1 MAINYYEVDP
11 PEYRYYVADLLTN
24 EILAEIPFIGVSYER
39 ALSKAGSFSGSIPLI
54 EATAHLEL
62 YDNTM
67 PGKTALYVL
76 RSGVCVWGGIIWGRQ
91 YSPTS
96 KTLSVDANEFVSYLY
111 HRALWQTLYYGSEQ
125 YYCSRYEANGSV
137 ATLYTEVD
145 HGFKPGEKVR
155 VRNLNPAL
163 NGDKTIATVPSPAS
177 FTFAVSGVTLASSP
191 STTGLARTIVD
202 TYDLARDLIGYMSED
217 FSNLAFANET
227 IKPANEL
234 LYSLTN
240 KVMATG
246 TATLT
251 TALPHDLLLGQQV
264 ELVDVD
270 TLLNGY
276 QVITAIPSTT
286 SFVVKP
292 AGVTSSFASTAVAP
306 LTTYNITSAEI
317 QTTTLKITTK
327 QVLNNVAT
335 MTTSAAHGLAVGDA
349 VSISNITNTISV
361 SKTAASGTS
370 GATTVTITGS
380 NTGVLVGMGV
390 TGAGIGSNATV
401 QSINGL
407 VLTLGVQNV
416 GTVTGTLT
424 FFYESVLNGPQT
436 VIAIPSA
443 TQFSFAKTSR
453 DVASTAVT
461 KVGEQTAYTFTNSN
475 NLAYASVIQGSAA
488 ATNNPNLYFIRGNTY
503 TLTINSP
510 GYNFWIQNQ
519 GGGYAAGKVYSTGV
533 TNNGTASGTIT
544 FVVPLN
550 APSTLYYQAQQTNS
564 MAGVINVTDYG
575 SVSYKSGIITTAT
588 NHGLTQGKKVV
599 IEEVGS
605 EYDGVKTVS
614 SIVDTK
620 TFKFNSTSIVNTPA
634 EAVYGGT
641 VKWGGRAVA
650 GTFGA
655 YSGNSDIG
663 IDVSS
668 DLSGKYIGVSQQIF
682 RGSDLKSF
690 GEILEEFSK
699 DVNGFEYRIDCDF
712 DKDIGEFSR
721 TLTFVPFIPPP
732 NKISVTYKTLTSN
745 VATLTTATAHGLVI
759 GQEIVVSDVGISF
772 DGTRLVTGTPTT
784 TTFTFSSIKPNVP
797 GSASSGNIGSVHP
810 ISVLGADQ
818 YVFEYPGNVL
828 EFGITETTENSATR
842 MWVAGNSDGLDNT
855 PSQPYAA
862 AASTDLMDKGW
873 PLLDQVES
881 KNDTETTAYGESALY
896 SYAKD
901 FVDEARPPEGNFT
914 IAINGS
920 IGPYVGDF
928 LPGDWCSLI
937 IDDEFVRMRLASDLE
952 PRGDVIVRKIVGYK
966 VNVPD
971 GIAFPE
977 KVDLELISE
986 WKEDRRISALKIT
999 V

>member
-1 MAINYYEVDP
+1 MAINYYEVTP

-24 EILAEIPFIGVSYER
+24 EVIAEIPFTGVSYER
-39 ALSKAGSFSGSIPLI
+39 SLSKAGSFSGTIPLI

-76 RSGVCVWGGIIWGRQ
+76 RDGVCVWGGIIWGRQ
-91 YSPTS
+91 YSPTN
-96 KTLSVDANEFVSYLY
+96 KTLTVDANEFISYLY
-111 HRALWQTLYYGSEQ
+111 NRAVWQTLYYGSEQ

-137 ATLYTEVD
+137 ATVYTEVD
-145 HGFKPGEKVR
+145 HGFKVGEKVR

-163 NGDKTIATVPSPAS
+163 NGDRTITTVPSPAS

-202 TYDLARDLIGYMSED
+202 TYDLARDLIGYMNDD
-217 FSNLAFANET
+217 FASLAFANEEV
-227 IKPANEL
+227 KPANEL

-240 KVMATG
+240 KVMASG
-246 TATLT
+246 VATLT
-251 TALPHDLLLGQQV
+251 TALPHDLLLGQQIQ
-264 ELVDVD
+264 LVDVD
-270 TLLNGY
+270 ALLNGY
-276 QVITAIPSTT
+276 QVITAIPSATT
-286 SFVVKP
+286 FVVKP
-292 AGVTSSFASTAVAP
+292 AGVTSSFVSTA
-306 LTTYNITSAEI
+306 LTALSTYDITSAQI

-335 MTTSAAHGLAVGDA
+335 MTTSAAHGLAVGDS
-349 VSISNITNTISV
+349 VNIDNITNVISV
-361 SKTAASGTS
+361 SKTATAGTAGAS
-370 GATTVTITGS
+370 TITISGS
-380 NTGVLVGMGV
+380 NSGILVGMGV
-390 TGAGIGSNATV
+390 TGAGIGGNATV

-407 VLTLGVQNV
+407 TITLGVPNAS
-416 GTVTGTLT
+416 TVSGTLT
-424 FFYESVLNGPQT
+424 FFYESILNGPQK

-453 DVASTAVT
+453 DVASTTVT
-461 KVGEQTAYTFTNSN
+461 KVGEQTTYAFTNSN
-475 NLAYASVIQGSAA
+475 NLAYASTIQGASAP
-488 ATNNPNLYFIRGNTY
+488 TNNPNLYFIRGNTY

-544 FVVPLN
+544 FTVPLS

-564 MAGVINVTDYG
+564 MGGVINVTDYG
-575 SVSYKSGIITTAT
+575 SVSYKSGIITTAN
-588 NHGLTQGKKVV
+588 NHGLTSGRKVV
-599 IEEVGS
+599 IENVGA
-605 EYDGVKTVS
+605 EYDGVQTVS
-614 SIVDTK
+614 SIVDTR
-620 TFKFNSTSIVNTPA
+620 TFKFNSTSIVNAEA

-641 VKWGGRAVA
+641 VKWGARAVA

-663 IDVSS
+663 IEVTEE
-668 DLSGKYIGVSQQIF
+668 LSGKYIGVSQQIF
-682 RGSDLKSF
+682 RGSDLRSF

-712 DKDIGEFSR
+712 DKDIGKFSR
-721 TLTFVPFIPPP
+721 VLTFVPFIAPP
-732 NKISVTYKTLTSN
+732 NQIPVTYKVLASN
-745 VATLTTATAHGLVI
+745 VATLTTATAHGLTT
-759 GQEIVVSDVGISF
+759 GQEIVVSDVGTSF
-772 DGTRLVTGTPTT
+772 DGTQVVTATPTT
-784 TTFTFSSIKPNVP
+784 TTFSFSVVKPDIP
-797 GSASSGNIGSVHP
+797 GSTAAGFIGSVHP

-818 YVFEYPGNVL
+818 YVFEYPGNIL
-828 EFGITETTENSATR
+828 EFGITETAENSAVR
-842 MWVAGNSDGLDNT
+842 MWVAGNNDGLDNSA
-855 PSQPYAA
+855 SQPYAA
-862 AASTDLMDKGW
+862 ASSTDLMDKGW

-881 KNDTETTAYGESALY
+881 KNDTETTAFGESALY

>member
-1 MAINYYEVDP
+1 MAINYYEVTP

-24 EILAEIPFIGVSYER
+24 EVLAEIPFTGVSYER
-39 ALSKAGSFSGSIPLI
+39 SLSKAGSFSGTIPLI

-76 RSGVCVWGGIIWGRQ
+76 RDGVCVWGGIIWGRQ
-91 YSPTS
+91 YSPTN
-96 KTLSVDANEFVSYLY
+96 KTLSVDANEFISYLY
-111 HRALWQTLYYGSEQ
+111 HRAVWQTLYYGSEQ
-125 YYCSRYEANGSV
+125 YYCSRYQANGSV
-137 ATLYTEVD
+137 ATVYTEVD
-145 HGFKPGEKVR
+145 HGFKVGEKVR
-155 VRNLNPAL
+155 IRNLNPAL
-163 NGDKTIATVPSPAS
+163 NGDVTITTTPSPAS
-177 FTFAVSGVTLASSP
+177 FTFASTAVLASSP

-202 TYDLARDLIGYMSED
+202 TYDLARDLLGYMADD
-217 FSNLAFANET
+217 FASLAFANEEV
-227 IKPANEL
+227 KPANEL

-240 KVMATG
+240 KVMSSG
-246 TATLT
+246 VATLT

-264 ELVDVD
+264 QLVDVD

-276 QVITAIPSTT
+276 QVITAIPTST

-292 AGVTSSFASTAVAP
+292 AGVTSSFASTA
-306 LTTYNITSAEI
+306 LTALSTYNITSAQI

-335 MTTSAAHGLAVGDA
+335 MTTSAAHGLAVGDS
-349 VSISNITNTISV
+349 VEISNITNVISV
-361 SKTAASGTS
+361 TATATS
-370 GATTVTITGS
+370 GVAGASTVTIAAS
-380 NTGVLVGMGV
+380 NPGILVGMGV
-390 TGAGIGSNATV
+390 TGAGIGGNATV
-401 QSINGL
+401 QSINGTTI
-407 VLTLGVQNV
+407 TLGVPNAS
-416 GTVTGTLT
+416 TVSGTLT
-424 FFYESVLNGPQT
+424 FFYESILNGPQT
-436 VIAIPSA
+436 VIAIPSS

-453 DVASTAVT
+453 DVASTTVT
-461 KVGEQTAYTFTNSN
+461 KAGEQTAYTFTNSN
-475 NLAYASVIQGSAA
+475 NLAYASVIQGSAT
-488 ATNNPNLYFIRGNTY
+488 ATNNPNLYLIRGNTY
-503 TLTINSP
+503 TFTINAP
-510 GYNFWIQNQ
+510 GYNFWIQSS

-544 FVVPLN
+544 FTVPLN
-550 APSTLYYQAQQTNS
+550 APATLYYQAQQTNS

-575 SVSYKSGIITTAT
+575 SVSYRSGIITTST
-588 NHGLTQGKKVV
+588 NHGLTAGKKVV
-599 IEEVGS
+599 IENVGAD
-605 EYDGVKTVS
+605 YDGVQTVS
-614 SIVDTK
+614 SIVDTR
-620 TFKFNSTSIVNTPA
+620 TFKFNSTSVVNAEA

-641 VKWGGRAVA
+641 VKWGARAVA

-663 IDVSS
+663 IGVTEE
-668 DLSGKYIGVSQQIF
+668 LSGKYIGVSQQIF

-712 DKDIGEFSR
+712 DKNIGQFSK
-721 TLTFVPFIPPP
+721 TLTFVPFIAPP
-732 NKISVTYKTLTSN
+732 NKISVTYKVLASN
-745 VATLTTATAHGLVI
+745 VATLTTATAHGLTV
-759 GQEIVVSDVGISF
+759 GQEIVVSDVGTAF
-772 DGTRLVTGTPTT
+772 DGTQVVVATPTT
-784 TTFTFSSIKPNVP
+784 TTFTFSVIKSDIP
-797 GSASSGNIGSVHP
+797 GSAAAGYIGLVHP

-818 YVFEYPGNVL
+818 FVFEYPGNIL
-828 EFGITETTENSATR
+828 EFGITETSENSALR
-842 MWVAGNSDGLDNT
+842 MWVAGNTDGLDNT
-855 PSQPYAA
+855 ASQPYAA
-862 AASTDLMDKGW
+862 STSTDLLDKGW
-873 PLLDQVES
+873 PVLDQVES
-881 KNDTETTAYGESALY
+881 KNDTQTTAYGESALY

-914 IAINGS
+914 ISINGS

-986 WKEDRRISALKIT
+986 WKEDRRISTLKIT

>member
-1 MAINYYEVDP
+1 MAIDYHSITP

-24 EILAEIPFIGVSYER
+24 EVLAEIPFIGVSYER
-39 ALSKAGSFSGSIPLI
+39 ALSKAGSFSGTIPLI

-76 RSGVCVWGGIIWGRQ
+76 RDGVCVWGGIIWGRQ
-91 YSPTS
+91 YSPTN

-137 ATLYTEVD
+137 ATVYTEVD
-145 HGFKPGEKVR
+145 HGFKVGEKVR
-155 VRNLNPAL
+155 IRNLNNAL
-163 NGDKTIATVPSPAS
+163 NGDKTIASVPSPAS

-202 TYDLARDLIGYMSED
+202 TYDLARDLLGYMNED
-217 FSNLAFANET
+217 FSNLSFANEEV
-227 IKPANEL
+227 KPANEL
-234 LYSLTN
+234 EYSLTN
-240 KVMATG
+240 KVMSSG
-246 TATLT
+246 VATLT
-251 TALPHDLLLGQQV
+251 TALPHDLLLGQEV

-276 QVITAIPSTT
+276 QVITAIPTST

-292 AGVTSSFASTAVAP
+292 TGVTSSFASTP
-306 LTTYNITSAEI
+306 LTQLTSYNITSAQI

-335 MTTSAAHGLAVGDA
+335 MTTASAHGLAVGDS
-349 VSISNITNTISV
+349 VEISNISNVISV
-361 SKTAASGTS
+361 TKTATAGTA
-370 GATTVTITGS
+370 GATTITISGS
-380 NTGVLVGMGV
+380 NTGILVGMGV

-407 VLTLGVQNV
+407 TITLGVANV
-416 GTVTGTLT
+416 STVSGTIT
-424 FFYESVLNGPQT
+424 FFYESVLNGPQK

-453 DVASTAVT
+453 DVASTTVT

-475 NLAYASVIQGSAA
+475 NLAYASVIQGSAT
-488 ATNNPNLYFIRGNTY
+488 ATNNPNLYLIRGNTY
-503 TLTINSP
+503 TFTINSP

-544 FVVPLN
+544 FTVPLS
-550 APSTLYYQAQQTNS
+550 APATLYYQAQQTNS

-575 SVSYKSGIITTAT
+575 SVSYKSGILVTST
-588 NHGLTQGKKVV
+588 NHGLTAGKKVV
-599 IEEVGS
+599 IENVGS
-605 EYDGVKTVS
+605 DYDGVQVVS
-614 SIVDTK
+614 SVVDTK
-620 TFKFNSTSIVNTPA
+620 TFKFNSTSVVNAEA

-641 VKWGGRAVA
+641 VKWGARAVA

-663 IDVSS
+663 IGVSNE
-668 DLSGKYIGVSQQIF
+668 LSGKYIGVSQQIF

-712 DKDIGEFSR
+712 DKNIGQFSK
-721 TLTFVPFIPPP
+721 TFTFVPFIPPP
-732 NKISVTYKTLTSN
+732 NKVSVTYKTLASN
-745 VATLTTATAHGLVI
+745 VATLTTATAHGLTV
-759 GQEIVVSDVGISF
+759 GQEIVVSDVGTSF
-772 DGTRLVTGTPTT
+772 DGTQVVTATPTT
-784 TTFTFSSIKPNVP
+784 TTFRFSVVKPDVP
-797 GSASSGNIGSVHP
+797 GSAAAGYIGLVHP

-818 YVFEYPGNVL
+818 FVFEYPGNIL
-828 EFGITETTENSATR
+828 EFGISETAENSATR
-842 MWVAGNSDGLDNT
+842 MWVAGNNDGLDNT
-855 PSQPYAA
+855 ASQPYAA
-862 AASTDLMDKGW
+862 ATSTDLLDKGW
-873 PLLDQVES
+873 PVLDQVES
-881 KNDTETTAYGESALY
+881 KNDTQTTAYGETALY
-896 SYAKD
+896 SYAQD
-901 FVDEARPPEGNFT
+901 FADEARPPEGNFT

-971 GIAFPE
+971 GVAFPE

-986 WKEDRRISALKIT
+986 WKEDRRISTLKIT